1 MSYAQLEEAVARWGV
16 QKFQHFKGDVIIRMK
31 SKCKVS
37 QFELDCSAVWPR
49 LTGWVRHHEEVSD
62 DVIYWESERHRRQCP
77 GEFALGAT
85 PQAKRLPLVRWS
97 QRQDIICDFGDPVGQ
112 RGARAVRC
120 LLFAASEVGGKS
132 KLGHLVAQEL
142 IIGPRGGQVHV
153 HCPHQPLP

>member
-62 DVIYWESERHRRQCP
+62 DAIYWESERHRRQCP
-77 GEFALGAT
+77 GGIRAGRDTTGEA
-85 PQAKRLPLVRWS
+85 PS
-97 QRQDIICDFGDPVGQ
+97 VGEMVAEA
-112 RGARAVRC
+112 GY
-120 LLFAASEVGGKS
+120 
-132 KLGHLVAQEL
+132 HL
-142 IIGPRGGQVHV
+142 
-153 HCPHQPLP
+153 